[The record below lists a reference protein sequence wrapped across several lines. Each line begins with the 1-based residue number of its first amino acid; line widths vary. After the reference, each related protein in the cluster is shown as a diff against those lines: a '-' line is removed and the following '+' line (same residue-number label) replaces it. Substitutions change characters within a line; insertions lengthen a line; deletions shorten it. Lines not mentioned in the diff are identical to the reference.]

1 MAAVVSED
9 DVIRK
14 RLAVEGDGGG
24 DDRRVMSLLKT
35 FVRWCDSSQLGGEE
49 SEATFQKMLFTLG
62 QCEFSFLKSATVT
75 DMNVREMRRYER
87 VYSDIEGKLER
98 AQRQIAELK
107 EELKRSRIIRRHRQE
122 YDALA
127 KVILEHPARQK
138 SHERIEELQGRL
150 AELKRQHEA
159 LEEKMALRRK
169 QFHLLV
175 HSLHSL
181 HDTLSREDMDTTT

>member
-9 DVIRK
+9 DVIKK

-35 FVRWCDSSQLGGEE
+35 FVRWSDSSQLGGEE

-62 QCEFSFLKSATVT
+62 QCEFSFLKSAAVT
-75 DMNVREMRRYER
+75 DMNIKEMRRYER
-87 VYSDIEGKLER
+87 VYGDIEGKLER

-181 HDTLSREDMDTTT
+181 HDTLSSEDMDTTT